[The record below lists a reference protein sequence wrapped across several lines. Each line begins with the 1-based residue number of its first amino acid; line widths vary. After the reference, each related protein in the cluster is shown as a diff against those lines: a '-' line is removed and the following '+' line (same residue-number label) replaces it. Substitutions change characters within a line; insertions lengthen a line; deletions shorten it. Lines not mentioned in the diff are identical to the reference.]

1 MTRQPDDVGRLIARA
16 RAGDAAALG
25 TLLETFRPYLALLA
39 RLQIGRRLQGKA
51 DPADLVQEA
60 FLEAHR
66 DFPGFRGTSEGE
78 LMAWLRQILAR
89 NLANLARRYLGTR
102 GRDVRLERNLAD
114 ELAESS
120 RVLEGG
126 LASPQSSP
134 SQRAVA
140 REQAARLATALE
152 SLPAGYGEVIV
163 LRHLEGLPFA
173 EVAQRMRRTQDS
185 VKKLWVRAI
194 ARLREAL
201 TEGEQ

>member
-1 MTRQPDDVGRLIARA
+1 MTRQPDDVGRLIVQA

-25 TLLETFRPYLALLA
+25 TVLETFRPYLALLA

-66 DFPGFRGTSEGE
+66 DFPGFRGTGEAE

-114 ELAESS
+114 ELAASS
-120 RVLEGG
+120 QVLERG
-126 LASPQSSP
+126 LASPHSTP

-140 REQAARLATALE
+140 REQATRLAAALE
-152 SLPAGYGEVIV
+152 SLPANYADVIV

-173 EVAQRMRRTQDS
+173 EVSKRMRRTQDS

-194 ARLREAL
+194 ARLRDAL
-201 TEGEQ
+201 AEG